1 MPDTGS
7 SPSSQSPIHQ
17 PKLPCPIADRDK
29 AHAMAALFP
38 VVYILASQ
46 RNGTLYIGVTSD
58 LVGRISVHK
67 QALLPGFTSRHG
79 VNRLVDFENHG
90 TMLEAIAS
98 EKQLKKCARF
108 RKIALIE
115 QFNPTW
121 RDLYFEVS
129 GLVDPDT
136 IERLV

>member
-1 MPDTGS
+1 
-7 SPSSQSPIHQ
+7 
-17 PKLPCPIADRDK
+17 
-29 AHAMAALFP
+29 MAALLP

-58 LVGRISVHK
+58 LIGRISVHK
-67 QALLPGFTSRHG
+67 QALLPGFTSRYG
-79 VNRLVDFENHG
+79 VDRLVYFEDHD
-90 TMLEAIAS
+90 TMLDAIAR
-98 EKQLKKCARF
+98 EKQLKKWPRV

-115 QFNPTW
+115 QFNPGW

-129 GLVDPDT
+129 GLVDPDK